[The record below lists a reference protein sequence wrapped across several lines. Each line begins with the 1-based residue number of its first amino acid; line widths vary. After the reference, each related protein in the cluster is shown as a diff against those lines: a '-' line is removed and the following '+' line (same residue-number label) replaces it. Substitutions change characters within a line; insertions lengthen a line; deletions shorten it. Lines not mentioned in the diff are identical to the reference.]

1 MSAHG
6 SFLRMFLTRFSGVA
20 RKSRADLHRE
30 IEECTR
36 DLAEAHEQQSATSEM
51 LKTIS
56 RSRFD
61 LDRVLHELLQST
73 VRLAGADA
81 GALYLGSSKGRYDLR
96 TAVGADDRLVRYIRA
111 RARFLTADSDTAAGR
126 AFVNRQPVQIDDIT
140 ATPGHPWPDAGMRT
154 ALGVPIL
161 RDGSPIGVIV
171 ALRAMKQNFTAKQ
184 IALVTNLADQA
195 GIAIEIVRLFNETQS
210 KGEQLELANR
220 HKSEFLANVSHELRT
235 PLNAIIGFSEALRE
249 RMFGELNPKQA
260 EYIEDI
266 HGSGR
271 HLLSL
276 INDILNLSKI
286 EAGRMEL
293 DLAQFSLREA
303 LENASSLVRGRAAQ
317 QGIVLRVEVDEHLDE
332 WVADDRKFK
341 QIMLNLL
348 SNAVKFTLAGGT
360 VTVTAKRVTGGMQI
374 AVSDTGIGIAED
386 HVPVVFEEF
395 RQVGTDRVRRS
406 EGTGLVLSLTKKF
419 VELHGG
425 AIEVRSE
432 VGKGSTFT
440 VTLPEREL
448 EVV

>member
-1 MSAHG
+1 LPSPKSG
-6 SFLRMFLTRFSGVA
+6 TPPDDRGELRERCLELE
-20 RKSRADLHRE
+20 RAV
-30 IEECTR
+30 EERTR
-36 DLAEAHEQQSATSEM
+36 DLAEALEQQSATSEM

-61 LDRVLHELLQST
+61 LDRVLQELLQST

-81 GALYLGSSKGRYDLR
+81 GAMYLGSSRGRYDLS
-96 TAVGADDRLVRYIRA
+96 TAFSSDERLVRYIRT

-126 AFVNRQPVQIDDIT
+126 AFVNRQPVQIEDIT
-140 ATPGHPWPDAGMRT
+140 TTPGHPWPDAGMRT

-161 RDGSPIGVIV
+161 RDGTPIGVIV
-171 ALRAMKQNFTAKQ
+171 AVRAEKQLFTPKQ
-184 IALVTNLADQA
+184 IALVTNFADQA

-210 KGEQLELANR
+210 KSEQLEAANR

-260 EYIEDI
+260 EYIDDI

-286 EAGRMEL
+286 EAGHMEL
-293 DLAQFSLREA
+293 DLTQFNVHDA
-303 LENASSLVRGRAAQ
+303 LANALNLVRERAARH
-317 QGIVLRVEVDEHLDE
+317 GIALRLDLDAGLDE

-348 SNAVKFTLAGGT
+348 SNAVKFTPVGGR
-360 VTVTAKRVTGGMQI
+360 VTVSARRLDDSLEI
-374 AVSDTGIGIAED
+374 AVNDTGIGIAAD
-386 HVPVVFEEF
+386 HIGLVFEEF

-406 EGTGLVLSLTKKF
+406 EGTGLGLSLTKKF

-425 AIEVRSE
+425 TITVHSE

-440 VTLPEREL
+440 VTLPARVL
-448 EVV
+448 EAA

>member
-1 MSAHG
+1 
-6 SFLRMFLTRFSGVA
+6 
-20 RKSRADLHRE
+20 
-30 IEECTR
+30 
-36 DLAEAHEQQSATSEM
+36 M

-61 LDRVLHELLQST
+61 LDRVLYELLQST

-81 GALYLGSSKGRYDLR
+81 GALYLGPSRGRYDLR
-96 TAVGADDRLVRYIRA
+96 TAFSSHESLARYIRG
-111 RARFLTADSDTAAGR
+111 RARYLTADSETAAGR
-126 AFVNRQPVQIDDIT
+126 AFVNRRPVQIEDIT
-140 ATPGHPWPDAGMRT
+140 TTPGHPWPDAGMRT

-161 RDGSPIGVIV
+161 RDGTPIGVIV
-171 ALRAMKQNFTAKQ
+171 ALRAVKQIFTPKQ
-184 IALVTNLADQA
+184 IALVTNFADQA
-195 GIAIEIVRLFNETQS
+195 GIAMEIVRLFNETQTKS
-210 KGEQLELANR
+210 EELEAANR

-260 EYIEDI
+260 EYIDDI
-266 HGSGR
+266 HGSGK

-276 INDILNLSKI
+276 INDILNLAKI

-293 DLAQFSLREA
+293 ELAQFSLREA
-303 LENASSLVRGRAAQ
+303 LENASSLVRERAAR
-317 QGIVLRVEVDEHLDE
+317 QGIVLHLEVEEGLDD

-348 SNAVKFTLAGGT
+348 SNAVKFTPTGGS
-360 VTVTAKRVTGGMQI
+360 VSVTANRIERGVQI

-386 HVPVVFEEF
+386 HVPLVFEEF

-406 EGTGLVLSLTKKF
+406 EGTGLGLSLTKKF

-425 AIEVRSE
+425 TIGVRSE

-440 VTLPEREL
+440 VRLPERAL
-448 EVV
+448 EAV

>member
-1 MSAHG
+1 
-6 SFLRMFLTRFSGVA
+6 
-20 RKSRADLHRE
+20 
-30 IEECTR
+30 
-36 DLAEAHEQQSATSEM
+36 
-51 LKTIS
+51 
-56 RSRFD
+56 
-61 LDRVLHELLQST
+61 
-73 VRLAGADA
+73 
-81 GALYLGSSKGRYDLR
+81 
-96 TAVGADDRLVRYIRA
+96 VRYIRA

-126 AFVNRQPVQIDDIT
+126 AFVNRQPVQIEDIT

-184 IALVTNLADQA
+184 IALVTNFADQA

-348 SNAVKFTLAGGT
+348 SNAVKFTLPGGT
-360 VTVTAKRVTGGMQI
+360 VTVTAKRVTGGVQI

-406 EGTGLVLSLTKKF
+406 EGTGLGLSLTKKF

>member
-1 MSAHG
+1 LPPARPSPPAEQRESG
-6 SFLRMFLTRFSGVA
+6 ELRERCLALER
-20 RKSRADLHRE
+20 R

-36 DLAEAHEQQSATSEM
+36 DLAEAHEQQNATSEM

-73 VRLAGADA
+73 VKLAGADA
-81 GALYLGSSKGRYDLR
+81 GALYLGPSKGRYDLR
-96 TAVGADDRLVRYIRA
+96 TAVSSDESLVQYIRT
-111 RARFLTADSDTAAGR
+111 RARFLTADVGTAAGR
-126 AFVNRQPVQIDDIT
+126 AFVNRQPVQVEDIT
-140 ATPGHPWPDAGMRT
+140 TTPGHPWPDAGMRT

-161 RDGSPIGVIV
+161 REGTPTGVIV
-171 ALRAMKQNFTAKQ
+171 ALRAVKQTFTPKQ
-184 IALVTNLADQA
+184 IALVTNFADQA
-195 GIAIEIVRLFNETQS
+195 GIAIEIVRLFNETQTKS
-210 KGEQLELANR
+210 EQLEAANR

-235 PLNAIIGFSEALRE
+235 PLNAIIGFSEVLRE

-286 EAGRMEL
+286 EAGHMEL
-293 DLAQFSLREA
+293 ELARFSLREA
-303 LENASSLVRGRAAQ
+303 LGNALSLVRERAARQ
-317 QGIVLRVEVDEHLDE
+317 AIVLTLEVDESLDD

-341 QIMLNLL
+341 QIMVNLL
-348 SNAVKFTLAGGT
+348 SNAVKFTPAKGR
-360 VTVTAKRVTGGMQI
+360 VTVTAKRVGGGVQV
-374 AVSDTGIGIAED
+374 AVCDTGVGIARD
-386 HVPVVFEEF
+386 HIGLVFEEF

-406 EGTGLVLSLTKKF
+406 EGTGLGLSLTKKF

-425 AIEVRSE
+425 TIEVLSE
-432 VGKGSTFT
+432 LGKGSTFT
-440 VTLPEREL
+440 VTLPERAL
-448 EVV
+448 EAV